1 MGEPMNHASAPPP
14 VRVLRTLEKEIRSHR
29 RKILRLECERDL
41 LAAVFRLQARDD
53 RGRFLPTRRGAA
65 E

>member
-1 MGEPMNHASAPPP
+1 MNNTPAQHP

-29 RKILRLECERDL
+29 RKILHLERERDL

-53 RGRFLPTRRGAA
+53 LGRFLPTRRGAT